1 MLISWPSANFRPF
14 YDLYV
19 FDANSSCL
27 YAYFRRFYTLFG
39 ANFHRAKNTLE
50 LIFALLAC
58 PINKMDFS
66 FPLCTFAKGAPVSS
80 QVGAENVGEHPEHRV
95 LLLAAL
101 SNDVDS
107 EIELGTLDFELLC
120 CDKQIDF

>member
-1 MLISWPSANFRPF
+1 MSDQLDRF
-14 YDLYV
+14 
-19 FDANSSCL
+19 SCS
-27 YAYFRRFYTLFG
+27 TL
-39 ANFHRAKNTLE
+39 HICR
-50 LIFALLAC
+50 
-58 PINKMDFS
+58 
-66 FPLCTFAKGAPVSS
+66 GAPVGS

-101 SNDVDS
+101 SNNVDS